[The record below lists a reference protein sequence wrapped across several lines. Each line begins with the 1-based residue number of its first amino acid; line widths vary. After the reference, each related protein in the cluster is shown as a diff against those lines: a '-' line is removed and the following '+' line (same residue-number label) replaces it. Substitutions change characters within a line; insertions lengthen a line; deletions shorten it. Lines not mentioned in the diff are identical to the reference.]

1 MDNHASHISIDAI
14 GIAKEN
20 GIHLVTFHPHTT
32 HKMQPLDR
40 TVFTPFKT
48 HYNNA
53 VTNIMI
59 SSENAEKP
67 ITIYHI
73 AELAGMAYTK
83 AFTPS
88 NIING
93 FKVCGLYPLNPD
105 IFSEEDFLPSSVTDI
120 PLTSED
126 NNPPMSSQGSLLSTP
141 PKSDC
146 TNLKSVSPFDLMPLP
161 EAGQRTNNKP
171 SCKGK
176 APIVTEKARKKE
188 IEERK
193 RKKTTCNNESK
204 KRKRQIPQKNKVSKK
219 YKSKTK
225 NTFRLVGSS
234 QCSSKQ
240 VFCRVCHNIIQNDD
254 KWIKCIVCRNAVCVK
269 CAGTGILPFEF
280 ICKRCLNTNNDHSA
294 ADEDNNPTNQSC
306 YKCSSLLKNLLFWI
320 NWYHFF

>member
-14 GIAKEN
+14 GKAKEN

-40 TVFTPFKT
+40 TVFSPFKT

-53 VTNIMI
+53 VTNFMI
-59 SSENAEKP
+59 SSENAGKP

-73 AELAGMAYTK
+73 AELAGIAYTK

-105 IFSEEDFLPSSVTDI
+105 IFSEEDFLPSSVTDR

-126 NNPPMSSQGSLLSTP
+126 NNPSTSSQGSLLPSSMTDRPLTSEDNIPPTSSQGSLLSTP

-146 TNLKSVSPFDLMPLP
+146 TNLKSVSPFDIMPLP
-161 EAGQRTNNKP
+161 KAGPRTNNKS
-171 SCKGK
+171 SCKSK
-176 APIVTEKARKKE
+176 ARIVTDTPEKKE

-193 RKKTTCNNESK
+193 RKKTTCNDKSK
-204 KRKRQIPQKNKVSKK
+204 KQKQEIPPKNINRKQK
-219 YKSKTK
+219 T
-225 NTFRLVGSS
+225 
-234 QCSSKQ
+234 
-240 VFCRVCHNIIQNDD
+240 
-254 KWIKCIVCRNAVCVK
+254 
-269 CAGTGILPFEF
+269 
-280 ICKRCLNTNNDHSA
+280 HSV
-294 ADEDNNPTNQSC
+294 
-306 YKCSSLLKNLLFWI
+306 
-320 NWYHFF
+320 